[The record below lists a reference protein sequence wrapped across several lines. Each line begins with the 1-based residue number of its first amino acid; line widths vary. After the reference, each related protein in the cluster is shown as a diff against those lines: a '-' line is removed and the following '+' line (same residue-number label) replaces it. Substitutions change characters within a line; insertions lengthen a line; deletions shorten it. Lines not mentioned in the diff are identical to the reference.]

1 MERRKLASA
10 ALFLVVLGVLLIMPP
25 FTMLFDAHVRVASVP
40 VKMLYL
46 FGVWAVLIG
55 LTRWLARRLS
65 DEGPAP
71 ALPPEGES

>member
-25 FTMLFDAHVRVASVP
+25 FTTLFDAHARVASVP

-46 FGVWAVLIG
+46 FGVWVL
-55 LTRWLARRLS
+55 LVVCTRWLARRLS
-65 DEGPAP
+65 DEAPAP
-71 ALPPEGES
+71 APPHEGET